1 MIDPIREQ
9 QLSELEVEEVC
20 EQILKNARNELY
32 FHMRFLDIS
41 LSCLSFQIDFYAK
54 GLGTDGFSI
63 FYQPQ
68 YIGKLYKNGRVFV
81 NRAYLH
87 MVFHCLFCHLDKRG
101 KRAKDYWN
109 VACDIAVES
118 MIDEWLIKCIYHAS
132 SMYRREIY
140 RKLRL
145 NLKVLTAEGIYQRLQ
160 EMNLTKEEY
169 LQLKNEFEVD
179 DHGHWE
185 HEDSLQK
192 SRQRQKEWDD
202 NREKMQ
208 TNMETFSNEV
218 SDDSKSLLEQ
228 IKIENRERYD
238 YKQFLKKFSVLKEEI
253 EIDPDSFDFIF
264 YTYGLSLYGNMPLI
278 EPLESREVYK
288 IEDFVIVVDT
298 SMSCS
303 GELIKRFLEETYDI
317 LSEGE
322 SYFRKINIHIIQC
335 DEKIQQDTVITKQ
348 EEMKE
353 YMDNFT
359 IIGQGGT
366 DFRPPFEYVNQLL
379 KQGKFKKLRGLIY
392 FTDGYGIYPVKKPIY
407 DTAFVFLEG
416 QYFDLSVPPWAIKLI
431 LTETDLKEKK

>member
-1 MIDPIREQ
+1 MTNPIREQ
-9 QLSELEVEEVC
+9 QISELELEEAC
-20 EQILKNARNELY
+20 NQILNSSRNELY
-32 FHMRFLDIS
+32 FQMRFLDIA
-41 LSCLSFQIDFYAK
+41 LSKLSFQIDFSAER
-54 GLGTDGFSI
+54 LGTDGFSI
-63 FYQPQ
+63 FYQPE
-68 YIGKLYKNGRVFV
+68 YLGKLYKKGRIFV

-101 KRAKDYWN
+101 KREKEYWDF
-109 VACDIAVES
+109 ACDITAES
-118 MIDEWLIKCIYHAS
+118 MIDGLLVKCIHHMPSA
-132 SMYRREIY
+132 YRRELY
-140 RKLRL
+140 QKLHRKL
-145 NLKVLTAEGIYQRLQ
+145 KVFTAEGVYQKLQ

-169 LQLKNEFEVD
+169 LQLKTEFYVD
-179 DHGHWE
+179 DHSYWE
-185 HEDSLQK
+185 QEDSPQK
-192 SRQRQKEWDD
+192 SNQRQKDWNE

-208 TNMETFSNEV
+208 TNMETFSSEA
-218 SDDSKSLLEQ
+218 SDDSRSLLEQ
-228 IKIENRERYD
+228 IKIENRDRYN

-253 EIDPDSFDFIF
+253 EVDPDSFDFTF

-303 GELIKRFLEETYDI
+303 GELIKRFLEETYSI

-335 DEKIQQDTVITKQ
+335 DDQIQKDSIITNQ
-348 EEMKE
+348 EEMRE
-353 YMDNFT
+353 YMKNFT

-379 KQGKFKKLRGLIY
+379 KQGKFKRLRGLLY

-407 DTAFVFLEG
+407 DTAFIFLEE

-431 LTETDLKEKK
+431 LTAEDLKE